1 MYLGEILDGVDKGI
15 TQVQMMATI
24 TQKKRCEYLSK
35 RTCIASFSE
44 NLNSIKRFRVGK
56 RTTFRELKS
65 RQIKNIGDNEE
76 VIPQFLVGQRIV
88 C

>member
-15 TQVQMMATI
+15 IQVEMMATI
-24 TQKKRCEYLSK
+24 TQKRRCEYLSK

-44 NLNSIKRFRVGK
+44 NLNSIKRFR
-56 RTTFRELKS
+56 TTFRELKS

-76 VIPQFLVGQRIV
+76 FIPQFLVG
-88 C
+88 